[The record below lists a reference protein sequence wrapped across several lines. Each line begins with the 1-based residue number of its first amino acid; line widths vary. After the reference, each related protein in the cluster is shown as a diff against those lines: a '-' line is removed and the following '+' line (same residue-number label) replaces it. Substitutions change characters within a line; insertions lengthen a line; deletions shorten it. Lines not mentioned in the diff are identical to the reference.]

1 MSTSKNDAAETA
13 FGNITTPVM
22 SATKDPVDELGIS
35 IRSLS
40 FPQKDDENSLLAS
53 PPQSPYEKSNTSNSN
68 SGLGSELR
76 VEASPSVLP
85 TPPTTPQKEP
95 KKLVSEKQLQ
105 NIPNFT
111 TLSVQLGLDSWKCG
125 CLKPSGETCKM
136 RIPKRKRFDIELQI
150 RSMVLLNKSSD
161 ELQCEL
167 DKSSDELQ
175 CELEKLISLVHC
187 RHHKEDDQICFR
199 RIAAW
204 KATFPAKNSASSEN
218 NKNNADLLVELDIRR
233 ILGGVVAHCADDPN
247 FKGPPKDRCQLRGG
261 QRVQNCTKT
270 IDRIV
275 KPEVYLNGASLDY
288 HLRVLERN
296 RYCDSHLVDQHCE
309 LVASWK
315 SDIFDVVKTPSLGL
329 PKMSP
334 FPILSED
341 PAKFWP
347 DAFDSHTFVPIYCL
361 NERRPPEDLIKEKLK
376 EKLNSTEQNDGC
388 VYVMTEKANN
398 GYVKIGYTTRTGKE
412 RAEELRW
419 GCNRDI
425 TVHYAPSDKIPR
437 AKRVESLCHAELDQ
451 HNIEFYCHGCFR
463 NHTEWFKVSAE
474 EAVAVV
480 KKWSAWAKAKYGS

>member
-1 MSTSKNDAAETA
+1 MSTTKDDAAETA
-13 FGNITTPVM
+13 FANITTPVM

-35 IRSLS
+35 MRSFS
-40 FPQKDDENSLLAS
+40 FPQEDDKNLLLPS
-53 PPQSPYEKSNTSNSN
+53 PPQSPFKESNTSNSN
-68 SGLGSELR
+68 GALGSELR
-76 VEASPSVLP
+76 VEAIPSVLL
-85 TPPTTPQKEP
+85 TPPTTPQKES

-136 RIPKRKRFDIELQI
+136 RIPNRKRFDIELQI

-167 DKSSDELQ
+167 NKSSDELQ

-204 KATFPAKNSASSEN
+204 KAKFPAKNSASSEN

-247 FKGPPKDRCQLRGG
+247 FNGPPKDRCQLRGG
-261 QRVQNCTKT
+261 RRVHNCTKT

-296 RYCDSHLVDQHCE
+296 SYCDSHLVDQHCE
-309 LVASWK
+309 LVAPWK
-315 SDIFDVVKTPSLGL
+315 SDILKVIKTTGLGPLML
-329 PKMSP
+329 PFLP
-334 FPILSED
+334 PSED

-347 DAFDSHTFVPIYCL
+347 EAFDSSSFVPICRL
-361 NERRPPEDLIKEKLK
+361 KKRPPKI
-376 EKLNSTEQNDGC
+376 TEQNYGY
-388 VYVMTEKANN
+388 VYVMTDKEND
-398 GYVKIGYTTRTGKE
+398 GYVKIGYTTRTGEE

-437 AKRVESLCHAELDQ
+437 AKRVERLCHAELDQ

-463 NHTEWFKVSAE
+463 NHTEWFKVSVE
-474 EAVAVV
+474 EAVTVV
-480 KKWSAWAKAKYGS
+480 KKWSAWAKAEYGS